1 MSKPHSR
8 PFGVV
13 TIYRPPDSSSDF
25 LSILKT
31 NWKRLIMKIRETA
44 ISLIKLSPFLAI
56 LAPNLSIIPV
66 NWWSHTLVTKTFST
80 LIDYFIT
87 NEPGEISKCGAI
99 HTGTSDHNIIYGIRK
114 INVSHKD
121 NENII
126 AIRNINWNV
135 QWAAVFA
142 WSRKSLMGACLL
154 FFRQSAKTLWEVWKQ
169 LLQVLDKH
177 APLQSKN

>member
-1 MSKPHSR
+1 
-8 PFGVV
+8 
-13 TIYRPPDSSSDF
+13 
-25 LSILKT
+25 
-31 NWKRLIMKIRETA
+31 
-44 ISLIKLSPFLAI
+44 
-56 LAPNLSIIPV
+56 
-66 NWWSHTLVTKTFST
+66 
-80 LIDYFIT
+80 
-87 NEPGEISKCGAI
+87 
-99 HTGTSDHNIIYGIRK
+99 
-114 INVSHKD
+114 VSHKD